1 MKKELKQLLLA
12 LQVTLVVLWPVSA
25 YAATIAFGEQLAQI
39 PLLSMLMTV
48 ILSTL
53 MGATA
58 LLHAMKQ
65 EYEKAGEIKYLW
77 LFVCSRMLSSNAA
90 GLLMFFGAE
99 SWDSIATSHKA
110 AAIMLAAFGGTWTIE
125 RALQFFSNKYA
136 PEPQK

>member
-1 MKKELKQLLLA
+1 VKKELKQTLIASKVA
-12 LQVTLVVLWPVSA
+12 LVLLWPVSA
-25 YAATIAFGEQLAQI
+25 WAATIAFGAQMAQI
-39 PLLSMLMTV
+39 PALSILMTL

-65 EYEKAGEIKYLW
+65 EYEKAAVIPRLP
-77 LFVCSRMLSSNAA
+77 LFVAYHMLSSNAA

-99 SWDSIATSHKA
+99 SWDIPTGYRAG
-110 AAIMLAAFGGTWTIE
+110 AIMLAAFAGNQGIQ

-136 PEPQK
+136 PEPAK

>member
-1 MKKELKQLLLA
+1 MKKEQKQLLIA
-12 LQVTLVVLWPVSA
+12 SKVTLLVLWPVSA

-39 PLLSMLMTV
+39 PLLSVLMTV

-65 EYEKAGEIKYLW
+65 EYEANGEIKRLW
-77 LFVCSRMLSSNAA
+77 LFVASRMLSSNAA

-99 SWDSIATSHKA
+99 SWDIATSHKA
-110 AAIMLAAFGGTWTIE
+110 AAIMLAAFGGTWSIE
-125 RALQFFSNKYA
+125 RALQFFSTKYA